1 MSWSLFSE
9 DEMTGRKVWMSLDE
23 GPPGKTLWRVEM
35 PVEGL
40 VDANAEAEK
49 ATHGVRFGD
58 WNRVASVPL
67 NILEKTQLDTAIQ
80 MGDDK
85 YVSKVLNDSDYRGFR
100 TSRGQV

>member
-1 MSWSLFSE
+1 MGWTLVE
-9 DEMTGRKVWMSLDE
+9 RDPLTGRELYMMLD
-23 GPPGKTLWRVEM
+23 GDKTHFRIDM
-35 PVEGL
+35 PIDGL

-49 ATHGVRFGD
+49 LTHGVRFGD

-85 YVSKVLNDSDYRGFR
+85 YVSKLLNDSDYSGFR
-100 TSRGQV
+100 TSRGKV